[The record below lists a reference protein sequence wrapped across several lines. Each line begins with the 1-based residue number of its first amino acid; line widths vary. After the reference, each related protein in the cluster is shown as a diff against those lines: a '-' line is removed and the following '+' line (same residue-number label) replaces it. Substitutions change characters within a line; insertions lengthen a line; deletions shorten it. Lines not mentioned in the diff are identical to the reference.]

1 MLIDKLTGG
10 KPAAGA
16 VPGAGQ
22 PLTAHGSKRL
32 LERIVKWALFL
43 LAAVSLLTTVGIVSV
58 LLFEGVR
65 FFTTDFYQE
74 KRSELTTTLLL
85 RPAQPERPARSER
98 MAPPARPMR
107 WRRAASRRYRCGRLP
122 MR

>member
-74 KRSELTTTLLL
+74 KRSELTTLAAAPG
-85 RPAQPERPARSER
+85 PAGTPGPRGG
-98 MAPPARPMR
+98 
-107 WRRAASRRYRCGRLP
+107 WRRRRHS
-122 MR
+122 